1 MQRIQMSLKELA
13 VHAGAELIGDD
24 SKMVSGV
31 AQLDQAQADQLAF
44 CTSSRYLKQL
54 ENSKAGAV
62 VVKKEYAKHC
72 RTAALI
78 VDNPYFVYAKL
89 ATLLHPQ
96 PNIPAGIA
104 PNAVVSGDAVLEG
117 GVSVG
122 PGAHIAPGARIGADT
137 KVGAGVFIGV
147 NAVIGAQC
155 RIAPGAYIGDGCR
168 VGSNV
173 ILMPGVVIGAD
184 GFGFAPGEGY
194 WQKVPQLGI
203 VNIGD
208 DVEIGANSTVDR
220 GALGDTVIEE
230 GVKLDNL
237 VHIAHNVHLGAHTVI
252 AGCTVVAGSTTIGR
266 HCVIGGQSAITGHIE
281 ITDGVTVM
289 GMTSVTGS
297 IKQAGVYSSPLP
309 ARPVN
314 QWRKNAVRFTQLD
327 ELFRRLSALE
337 RSVESSTSKSSSI

>member
-1 MQRIQMSLKELA
+1 MSLKELA
-13 VHAGAELIGDD
+13 VHADAELVGDG
-24 SKMVSGV
+24 SKLISGV

-44 CTSSRYLKQL
+44 CTGSRYLKQL
-54 ENSKAGAV
+54 ANSKAGAV

-96 PNIPAGIA
+96 PEIPAGIA
-104 PNAVVSGDAVLEG
+104 PNAIVSGDAALEE

-122 PGAHIAPGARIGADT
+122 PGAHIEPGARVGADT
-137 KVGAGVFIGV
+137 KIGAGVFVGAG
-147 NAVIGAQC
+147 AVIGAGC
-155 RIAPGAYIGDGCR
+155 RIAPGAYVGEGCR
-168 VGSNV
+168 IGNNV

-184 GFGFAPGEGY
+184 GFGFAPGEGR
-194 WQKVPQLGI
+194 WQKVPQLG
-203 VNIGD
+203 VVDIGD

-220 GALGDTVIEE
+220 GALGDTVIES

-237 VHIAHNVHLGAHTVI
+237 VHIAHNVRLGAHTVI

-281 ITDGVTVM
+281 IADGVTVM

-327 ELFRRLSALE
+327 DLFRRLSALE
-337 RSVESSTSKSSSI
+337 RSVEALGAKSSGVQ